1 MKRRQP
7 VVNVGACA
15 PALPATSVLLAKL
28 PAIREFLSATGY
40 DDGSPRVP
48 GYLTL
53 RNRGH
58 SYEITLYDPDAG
70 LRLPARG
77 PDLDKTLLLA
87 EQLLGVQEAPWEV
100 DNYLT
105 EQLAKKS
112 KKRRAS

>member
-28 PAIREFLSATGY
+28 PAIREFLSATAY

-58 SYEITLYDPDAG
+58 SYELTLYDPDAG
-70 LRLPARG
+70 LRLPTRG

-87 EQLLGVQEAPWEV
+87 EQLLGVEEAPWEV

-105 EQLAKKS
+105 EQLAKRA
-112 KKRRAS
+112 KRKRAS